1 MAESSVN
8 VTLGVGEVIKEV
20 KDTKT
25 IEEVDKTSALVV
37 RAIHAALSPLEKWVL
52 QKECNLAETKKL
64 LEEKLKDTPAENIIT
79 PPSYV
84 AVPAL
89 QSIAYCMDDIQL
101 RDMYAELL
109 AHAMNSETV
118 DNVHPTFVEIIKQ
131 MSPFDALVFKKTL
144 VQPCISIKYMNKGTK
159 ASYPVQ
165 DIVAF
170 SDLDAFP
177 LVPTQIALENLE
189 RLRLIEI
196 NKGSKYGNAEKYEH
210 LKYSVKEVA
219 SAFVEDNK
227 QNFDVNDYQI
237 VYGEFVILI
246 RGFGQFFARA
256 CLGEDFSDIS

>member
-1 MAESSVN
+1 
-8 VTLGVGEVIKEV
+8 
-20 KDTKT
+20 
-25 IEEVDKTSALVV
+25 
-37 RAIHAALSPLEKWVL
+37 
-52 QKECNLAETKKL
+52 
-64 LEEKLKDTPAENIIT
+64 
-79 PPSYV
+79 
-84 AVPAL
+84 
-89 QSIAYCMDDIQL
+89 MDDIQL

-131 MSPFDALVFKKTL
+131 MSPFDALVFKKLTKTL